1 MKKHTPLISLRASRF
16 NSTGTI
22 FCLPGA
28 GDGITSFVN
37 LTGAMTN
44 GLAVYGLQPRGLVDN
59 QEPYPSIEAMVN
71 EYIDAILSKINGG
84 PYYIMGHSFGG
95 YVALSIAKTLQE
107 SGCDIAPVI
116 LLDVSPPENPHPHK
130 NRIENLLCLVATMEL
145 ASKKNFNLTF
155 DTLALLDV
163 EAQLQTLHS
172 RMVANGLLPGNSNPE
187 TIRGMVGL
195 YIANSHME
203 YWPSDKYE
211 GAALYVNAVDAKENK
226 QERYRSLERWRNF
239 IPRIKYA
246 ESPGNHVTMLNNNNA
261 QVLIKLIERE
271 WNLT

>member
-1 MKKHTPLISLRASRF
+1 M
-16 NSTGTI
+16 
-22 FCLPGA
+22 PGA

-44 GLAVYGLQPRGLVDN
+44 DLAVYGLQPKGLVDDR
-59 QEPYPSIEAMVN
+59 EPYPSIAAMTE
-71 EYIDAILSKINGG
+71 EYVDAIRSNITRG
-84 PYYIMGHSFGG
+84 PYYLIGHSFGG
-95 YVALSIAKTLQE
+95 YVALSIAKILQE

-116 LLDVSPPENPHPHK
+116 LLDVYPPENPHSHK
-130 NRIENLLCLVATMEL
+130 SRIENLLCLVATMEL

-155 DTLALLDV
+155 DNLALLDD
-163 EAQLQTLHS
+163 EAQLQILHS

-187 TIRGMVGL
+187 AIRGMVGL

-203 YWPSDKYE
+203 YWPSEKYE
-211 GAALYVNAVDAKENK
+211 GAALYVNALEAKENQ
-226 QERYRSLERWRNF
+226 QERYKNLERWRHF
-239 IPRIKYA
+239 IPKLRYA

-261 QVLIKLIERE
+261 QVLGKLIEHE